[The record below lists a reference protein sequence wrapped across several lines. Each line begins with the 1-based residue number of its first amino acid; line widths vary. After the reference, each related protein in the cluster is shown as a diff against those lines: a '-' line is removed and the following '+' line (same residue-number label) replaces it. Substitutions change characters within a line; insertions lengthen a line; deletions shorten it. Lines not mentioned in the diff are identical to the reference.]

1 MIEKFMS
8 VMSFRARVGEG
19 CWRLPDSMVVKL
31 AMAQTHD
38 WGAFIDAYLID
49 GAAVGDRYTAY
60 VYHDRSGQLEDGM
73 TVVTPAVEVIA
84 QFEGM
89 VLLRTIS
96 GNDNYV
102 LVSRIEVA

>member
-1 MIEKFMS
+1 MS
-8 VMSFRARVGEG
+8 VMSCQARVGEG
-19 CWRLPDSMVVKL
+19 CGRLPDSTLVRL

-49 GAAVGDRYTAY
+49 GAAVGDRFAAY
-60 VYHDRSGQLEDGM
+60 VYKDRSGQLVDGM
-73 TVVTPAVEVIA
+73 TVVTPAVKVIS

-96 GNDNYV
+96 GSDNYV
-102 LVSRIEVA
+102 LVSRLEVV

>member
-1 MIEKFMS
+1 MN
-8 VMSFRARVGEG
+8 VMSSPARVGDG
-19 CWRLPDSMVVKL
+19 CGRLPDSMLVRL

-49 GAAVGDRYTAY
+49 GAAVGDRFAAY
-60 VYHDRSGQLEDGM
+60 VYHDRSGQTEDGM
-73 TVVTPAVEVIA
+73 TVVTPAVEMIA
-84 QFEGM
+84 QFDGM

-102 LVSRIEVA
+102 LVSRLEVA

>member
-1 MIEKFMS
+1 MS
-8 VMSFRARVGEG
+8 VMSYQARVGEDCG
-19 CWRLPDSMVVKL
+19 RLPDSMLVRL

-49 GAAVGDRYTAY
+49 GAAVGGRFAAY
-60 VYHDRSGQLEDGM
+60 VYHDRSGQLENGM
-73 TVVTPAVEVIA
+73 TVVTPAVEMIA

-89 VLLRTIS
+89 VLLRTMS

-102 LVSRIEVA
+102 LVSRLEVA

>member
-1 MIEKFMS
+1 MS
-8 VMSFRARVGEG
+8 VMSSQARVGEG
-19 CWRLPDSMVVKL
+19 YGRLPDSMLVRL

-49 GAAVGDRYTAY
+49 GAAVGDRFAAY
-60 VYHDRSGQLEDGM
+60 VYHDRSGQLENGM
-73 TVVTPAVEVIA
+73 TVVTPAVEMIA

-89 VLLRTIS
+89 VLLRTMS

-102 LVSRIEVA
+102 LVSRLEVA

>member
-1 MIEKFMS
+1 MS
-8 VMSFRARVGEG
+8 VMSCQARVGEG
-19 CWRLPDSMVVKL
+19 CGRLPDSTLVRL

-49 GAAVGDRYTAY
+49 GAAVGDRFAAY
-60 VYHDRSGQLEDGM
+60 VYKDRSGQLVDGM
-73 TVVTPAVEVIA
+73 TVVTPAVKVIS

-96 GNDNYV
+96 GSDNYV
-102 LVSRIEVA
+102 PVSRLEVV